1 MSENEIW
8 KQMEESSNYLIS
20 NLGRVKRKPY
30 VVNKS
35 DGTIQTYKEKLCT
48 IHHTSV
54 NYCFVNLQIASN
66 TKKAY
71 SLHRLVAKY
80 FIPNPLNLPEV
91 NHIDGNKDNNKVSN
105 LEWCTSAENQTHAV
119 QTGLAVYTEEHKAK
133 ISKNSKGSRT
143 VYVYD
148 EDENLLYTFKNTKEL
163 AKHFNRNVDVMRRY
177 INSKPFQGKYYIKK
191 DREN

>member
-8 KQMEESSNYLIS
+8 KQMEESPNYLIS

-48 IHHTSV
+48 IHHTGV
-54 NYCFVNLQIASN
+54 DYCFVNLQIAPN

-91 NHIDGNKDNNKVSN
+91 NHIDGNKDNNKMSN
-105 LEWCTSAENQTHAV
+105 LEWCTSAENQMHAV

-133 ISKNSKGSRT
+133 ISKNGKGSRT

-163 AKHFNRNVDVMRRY
+163 AKHFNRNADVMRRY
-177 INSKPFQGKYYIKK
+177 INSKPFQGKYYIRK